1 MKSRPPF
8 EKLAIYALLA
18 LFALMIA
25 DFSILSVR
33 PRMLPAQPPP
43 ARHIQ
48 QSMMPMTD
56 RSAYNVV
63 TSRNIFNADQKI
75 PTPFGATEGG
85 PKAPA
90 DAPPVPTQLPLQLLG
105 TIVHVNPMRSVA
117 TINLKSKNEQMAFR
131 VAQTIPENL
140 AVIEKIERNKVI
152 FRNKATMR
160 LEYVEIKEDA
170 KFNFGQAAAI
180 APVKHGE
187 VSQTSDTDFSIKN
200 ADIKK
205 FTNDLPSVL
214 QSARAVPVPGGF
226 RIEEIMPNSIFEKLG
241 LKPGDTIRGVNGEMV
256 DTPAKA
262 MEMYNQLR
270 TANSIK
276 LDIERGGQRQQNNYS
291 ITQ

>member
-1 MKSRPPF
+1 MKSRPPI
-8 EKLAIYALLA
+8 EKLSIYGLLA

-25 DFSILSVR
+25 DFSILNIR

-48 QSMMPMTD
+48 QSFTPMTD
-56 RSAYNVV
+56 RSVYNIV
-63 TSRNIFNADQKI
+63 TSHNIFNADQKI
-75 PTPFGATEGG
+75 ADPFGAAEGA
-85 PKAPA
+85 KAPA

-117 TINLKSKNEQMAFR
+117 TISVKSKSDQMAFR
-131 VAQTIPENL
+131 VTQTIPENL
-140 AVIEKIERNKVI
+140 ATVEKIERNKVI
-152 FRNKATMR
+152 FRNKANQR
-160 LEYVEIKEDA
+160 LEFIEIKEDT
-170 KFNFGQAAAI
+170 KFNFGQAAA
-180 APVKHGE
+180 PVATKHGE
-187 VSQTSDTDFSIKN
+187 VLQTSDTDFSIKN

-214 QSARAVPVPGGF
+214 QSARAVQVPGGF

-241 LKPGDTIRGVNGEMV
+241 LKPGDTIRGVNGEAV
-256 DTPAKA
+256 DNPAKA
-262 MEMYNQLR
+262 MELYNQLR

-276 LDIERGGQRQQNNYS
+276 LDIERGGQRQTNNYS